1 MTALH
6 LQSAIGL
13 FALVAIAWIF
23 SENRRAFPWRVAAAG
38 LALQLVLALA
48 FLGTPWAR
56 EGLGALN
63 GVVEALQKASLAGTS
78 FVFGY
83 TGGAPAPFEVTNPAG
98 MVSLAFQILPLVLLM
113 AALSAM
119 LWHWRVL
126 PAIVRGFSFLLERTL
141 GIGGAVGVGCAAN
154 VFLGMI
160 EAPLLIRPYLEKLT
174 RSELFV
180 VLTCG
185 LATVAGTVLVLF
197 AVILGPVVPD
207 ALGHILVASLL
218 SLPASVVIAKV
229 MIPGSDATPAE
240 KGIGAQYRST
250 MDAVARGTQ
259 DGIQIW
265 LGIVAMLVVMVA
277 LVALANSA
285 LTLAPQVE
293 GAPLTFER
301 ILGWLFA
308 PFMWLI
314 GVPWEEAADAGAL
327 MGVKTVL
334 NEFVAYLNLAALPPE
349 TLSPRT
355 ELIMLYAMCGFA
367 NLGSA
372 GMMIAGVSAMVPSRR
387 DEVVQLSM
395 RAIIAG
401 TLATMMTGA
410 VVGSLPVFGSG
421 G

>member
-1 MTALH
+1 MTPLH
-6 LQSAIGL
+6 LQSTLGL

-23 SENRRAFPWRVAAAG
+23 SENRRAFPWRVVLAG
-38 LALQLVLALA
+38 LALQVALALA

-63 GVVEALQKASLAGTS
+63 GLVEALQKASLAGTS

-83 TGGAPAPFEVTNPAG
+83 IGGAPVPFEVNNPAG
-98 MVSLAFQILPLVLLM
+98 TISLAFQILPLVLLM

-126 PAIVRGFSFLLERTL
+126 PLIVRGFSYLLERTL
-141 GIGGAVGVGCAAN
+141 GIGGAVGVGCASN

-197 AVILGPVVPD
+197 AIVLNPVVPD

-229 MIPGSDATPAE
+229 MIPGREATPAHE
-240 KGIGAQYRST
+240 GIGTQYRST
-250 MDAVARGTQ
+250 MDAVARGAH

-277 LVALANSA
+277 LVALANAA
-285 LTLAPQVE
+285 LALAPSVE

-301 ILGWLFA
+301 ILGWVFA
-308 PFMWLI
+308 PLMWLI

-334 NEFVAYLNLAALPPE
+334 NEFVAYLNLAALPAD

-355 ELIMLYAMCGFA
+355 EMIMLYAMCGFA

-387 DEVVQLSM
+387 DEIVQLSM
-395 RAIIAG
+395 RAIASG

-410 VVGSLPVFGSG
+410 IVGALPVF
-421 G
+421 

>member
-6 LQSAIGL
+6 WQSAFGL
-13 FALVAIAWIF
+13 VALVAIAWMF
-23 SENRRAFPWRVAAAG
+23 SENRRAFPWRVVLAG
-38 LALQLVLALA
+38 LGLQLVLALA

-56 EGLGALN
+56 KGLGALN
-63 GVVEALQKASLAGTS
+63 GVVEALQKASLAGTA

-83 TGGAPAPFEVTNPAG
+83 VGGAPVPFEVNNPAG
-98 MVSLAFQILPLVLLM
+98 TISLAFQILPLVLLM

-126 PAIVRGFSFLLERTL
+126 PAIVRGFSFLLQRTL

-197 AVILGPVVPD
+197 AVILNPVVPD

-218 SLPASVVIAKV
+218 SLPASVLIAKV
-229 MIPGSDATPAE
+229 MIPGGDATPAHA
-240 KGIGAQYRST
+240 GIGTQYRST

-277 LVALANSA
+277 LVALANAA
-285 LTLAPQVE
+285 LALAPPVD
-293 GAPLTFER
+293 GATLTFER
-301 ILGWLFA
+301 ILGWVFA

-334 NEFVAYLNLAALPPE
+334 NEFVAYLNLAALPAE

-355 ELIMLYAMCGFA
+355 EMIMLYAMCGFA

-395 RAIIAG
+395 RAIASG

-410 VVGSLPVFGSG
+410 VVGALPVF
-421 G
+421 

>member
-6 LQSAIGL
+6 LQSALGL
-13 FALVAIAWIF
+13 FALVAIAWAI
-23 SENRRAFPWRVAAAG
+23 SENRRAFPWRVVLAG
-38 LALQLVLALA
+38 LALQMLLALA
-48 FLGTPWAR
+48 FLGTQWAR

-63 GVVEALQKASLAGTS
+63 GVVDALQKASLAGTS

-83 TGGAPAPFEVTNPAG
+83 VGGAPVPFEVNNPAG
-98 MVSLAFQILPLVLLM
+98 TISLAFQILPLVLLM

-126 PAIVRGFSFLLERTL
+126 PAIVRGFSYLLERTL

-197 AVILGPVVPD
+197 AIILNPVVPD

-218 SLPASVVIAKV
+218 SLPASVLIAKV
-229 MIPGSDATPAE
+229 MIPGSEATPAHQ
-240 KGIGAQYRST
+240 GIGAQYRST

-265 LGIVAMLVVMVA
+265 LGIVAMLIVMVA
-277 LVALANSA
+277 LVALVNSA
-285 LTLAPQVE
+285 LALAPNVA

-308 PFMWLI
+308 PLVWLM

-334 NEFVAYLNLAALPPE
+334 NEFVAYLNLAALPAE

-355 ELIMLYAMCGFA
+355 GMIMLYALCGFA

-387 DEVVQLSM
+387 DEIVQLSM
-395 RAIIAG
+395 RAIVSG

-410 VVGSLPVFGSG
+410 VVGALPVF
-421 G
+421 

>member
-1 MTALH
+1 MSLLQ
-6 LQSAIGL
+6 LQSLFGL
-13 FALVAIAWIF
+13 FALVALAWVF
-23 SENRRAFPWRVAAAG
+23 SENRRSFPVRVAVAG
-38 LALQLVLALA
+38 IGLQLVLALA

-56 EGLGALN
+56 AGLGSLN
-63 GVVEALQKASLAGTS
+63 GVVEALQQASLAGTS

-83 TGGAPAPFEVTNPAG
+83 TGGAPAPFTVTNPNG
-98 MVSLAFQILPLVLLM
+98 LVSLAFQILPLVLLM

-119 LWHWRVL
+119 LWHWRIL

-141 GIGGAVGVGCAAN
+141 GVGGAVGVGCAAN

-197 AVILGPVVPD
+197 AVILSPVVPD

-229 MIPGSDATPAE
+229 MIPDRAATPAHAA
-240 KGIGAQYRST
+240 IGTQYRST

-259 DGIQIW
+259 DGIRIYA
-265 LGIVAMLVVMVA
+265 GIVAMLIVMVA

-285 LTLAPQVE
+285 LSLAPPVD
-293 GAPLTFER
+293 GAALTFER

-334 NEFVAYLNLAALPPE
+334 NEFVAYLNLSALPE
-349 TLSPRT
+349 GTLSPRT
-355 ELIMLYAMCGFA
+355 EMIMLYAMCGFA

-387 DEVVQLSM
+387 DEIVQLSM
-395 RAIIAG
+395 RAIASG

-410 VVGSLPVFGSG
+410 IVGALPAF
-421 G
+421 